1 MSERVFVALDVESTG
16 LVAGSDEIIEVAAVK
31 FRGDELLE
39 TFSQLVSPHQALP
52 LKITRLTG
60 ITPEQLAGAPR
71 FNEVGAEVARF
82 IKSYPIVGHSV
93 GFDLG
98 MLRAQGMSFA
108 QPVYDTFELAT
119 LLIPQVSVY
128 KLGAIAEYLGIPHPD
143 DHRALNDAIVSAK
156 VFAHILGLIDKL
168 GLRDLTE
175 ITRLTQRIAFPM
187 RDLFEDALRART
199 KSAFLE
205 AGKLGEAPAAA
216 NRQPSTEVIPLKPT
230 GDDRPLD
237 LDAIAAFFAPEG
249 PLGRSFDGY
258 ESRKPQVDMAR
269 AVADAF
275 NQSDPVLVEAGTGT
289 GKSIAYLVPAA
300 TYAAQRGER
309 VVVSTN
315 TINLQDQ
322 LFFKDIPALQ
332 RIMAGDET
340 RRQGDKE
347 TKHGTGPTEPTDAPG
362 LLVSS
367 PSAARAVS
375 LSDGS
380 PPFTAALLKGR
391 GNYLCLKRYDD
402 LRRHENLSPEEIRT
416 LLKVQL
422 WLPTTASGDKAELL
436 LMDRENAA
444 WGRVN
449 VTADTCIGPRC
460 PHFRD
465 CFFFKARREAESAHI
480 LVVNHALLV
489 ADLASQSNVLPPYE
503 HLIVDEAHNLE
514 DVATN
519 QLSFAVDQAALLKF
533 LDELFQQGGA
543 QVVGGLLAELPGFLR
558 ESSAEQAQ
566 RDQAEQYAEQIRP
579 VLARARQ
586 SVYDCFNQ
594 LTAFVVREVSDGQY
608 DPRLRITAKE
618 RGKPPWLE
626 IQAAWAN
633 LTDTLTV
640 IGDALGKLDALLREL
655 EGAGIPDYDALL
667 LRVEFLRRFCVEV
680 RVRTGHIIFGD
691 AESICWLSQDRNRD
705 TLTLTAAPLSVADI
719 LKAQLFSQKQTSVL
733 ASATLTVEGGFG
745 FSKRRLGLEEA
756 EELLLDSPFNY
767 EQQALVFIPDD
778 IPEPNQ
784 RGYQQAV
791 EQALVELCT
800 ATGGRTLALFTANSA
815 LKQTYA
821 GIQEALEE
829 QEIAVLGQGIDGSR
843 RAILER
849 FKEFPRTVLLGTS
862 SFWEGVDVVGDAL
875 SVLVIAKLPFSVPN
889 DPIFAARSEL
899 FGDPFAEFSVPL
911 TILRFKQG
919 FGRLIRSREDRGI
932 VVCLDRRLLT
942 KKYGQQFLAS
952 LPNTRVRTGPLKQLP
967 VLAARF
973 LV

>member
-16 LVAGSDEIIEVAAVK
+16 LVAGTDEIIEVAAVK
-31 FRGDELLE
+31 FRGGELLE

-82 IKSYPIVGHSV
+82 VKSYPIVGHSV

-128 KLGAIAEYLGIPHPD
+128 KLGAIAEYLGIPHPG

-216 NRQPSTEVIPLKPT
+216 SRQPSTEVIPLKPT

-289 GKSIAYLVPAA
+289 GKSMAYLVPAA

-332 RIMAGDET
+332 RIMA
-340 RRQGDKE
+340 
-347 TKHGTGPTEPTDAPG
+347 A
-362 LLVSS
+362 
-367 PSAARAVS
+367 AARPVS
-375 LSDGS
+375 DDGEPIFGARS
-380 PPFTAALLKGR
+380 EEPFTAALLKGR

-514 DVATN
+514 DVATD

-543 QVVGGLLAELPGFLR
+543 QVVGGLLTELPGFLR

-608 DPRLRITAKE
+608 DPRLRITPGV
-618 RGKPPWLE
+618 RGKPAWLE

-640 IGDALGKLDALLREL
+640 IGDALGKLDALLRDL
-655 EGAGIPDYDALL
+655 EAAGIPDYDALL
-667 LRVEFLRRFCVEV
+667 LRVEFLRRFSVDV

-767 EQQALVFIPDD
+767 EQQALVFIPND